1 MKGRKAAC
9 KENETMEKSIGMIEF
24 SSIAR
29 GIYTADQMVKTS
41 DVEVAAA
48 ASTCPGKY
56 TAIVYGD
63 VSAVQTS
70 VDRGLIAAGEF
81 YVDHVVIPRV
91 HEGVFP
97 ALASAVMP
105 KEIQAVG
112 ILEAYSQSAMLTAA
126 DLVLKAAELEPVELR
141 LGTGLGGKAF
151 FVFTGDVAA
160 VEAGLE
166 AGKASIGEKGM
177 LLNAEVI
184 PSPAKKFAETLY

>member
-1 MKGRKAAC
+1 MCIRDRY
-9 KENETMEKSIGMIEF
+9 I
-24 SSIAR
+24 
-29 GIYTADQMVKTS
+29 
-41 DVEVAAA
+41 
-48 ASTCPGKY
+48 
-56 TAIVYGD
+56 AIVYGD

>member
-1 MKGRKAAC
+1 M
-9 KENETMEKSIGMIEF
+9 
-24 SSIAR
+24 
-29 GIYTADQMVKTS
+29 
-41 DVEVAAA
+41 
-48 ASTCPGKY
+48 
-56 TAIVYGD
+56 
-63 VSAVQTS
+63 
-70 VDRGLIAAGEF
+70 
-81 YVDHVVIPRV
+81 DHVVIPRV